1 MADEEALRKIRS
13 VEEQI
18 DILNKKLSIAKQV
31 CDLRVLGSLALRAS
45 FYSLTLCLLLAGGG
59 RSAQWDGRDGPSLR
73 GHAGTEHPSHAA
85 APRKRRRQLQADER
99 ADQVQPDPQAAE
111 RGEGGASRPAA
122 HLKNAGK
129 LSAYKRNKLY
139 HLGFGVADPHKLQLP
154 SILLYNALLNALQ
167 TQPFK
172 TLSKTKLSINHKTS

>member
-1 MADEEALRKIRS
+1 M
-13 VEEQI
+13 VFNTQ
-18 DILNKKLSIAKQV
+18 
-31 CDLRVLGSLALRAS
+31 S
-45 FYSLTLCLLLAGGG
+45 FLLLADTLPPPCPPVGGG
-59 RSAQWDGRDGPSLR
+59 RSAQRDGRDGPGLW
-73 GHAGTEHPSHAA
+73 GHAGTEHPPHAA

-129 LSAYKRNKLY
+129 SSADTRNKL
-139 HLGFGVADPHKLQLP
+139 HRLGFGVADSDKLQLP
-154 SILLYNALLNALQ
+154 SIILLYNPLLNALQ